1 MVSFDDKPFQPR
13 FLLQDLVFAHSEE
26 LGTPS
31 IEGSLLHKTDW
42 LAMGGVASCEQKI
55 SPIPFILR
63 KAQKEKE
70 DPEKRKRPCVSTT

>member
-42 LAMGGVASCEQKI
+42 LAMSGVRQ
-55 SPIPFILR
+55 LR
-63 KAQKEKE
+63 TKDFTNSVYLEE
-70 DPEKRKRPCVSTT
+70 GSEGKRGP